1 MDKIVQEVQKQY
13 MKENAPSF
21 KVGDIVKVE
30 YLIKEGK
37 NERVQPFI
45 GQVLQMKGHGVGK
58 TFSVRRIVQG
68 EGVERTF
75 PLHSPRVQS
84 VTVERGPK
92 RQPRRAKLF
101 YLRDRAGRSAQ
112 L

>member
-1 MDKIVQEVQKQY
+1 MDKIIQEVQKQY
-13 MKENAPSF
+13 MKEDVPSF

-30 YLIKEGK
+30 YLIKEGQ

-45 GQVLQMKGHGVGK
+45 GQVIQFTGHGVSK
-58 TFSVRRIVQG
+58 TFAVRRIVQG

-75 PLHSPRVQS
+75 PLHSPRVLN

-92 RQPRRAKLF
+92 RKPRRAKLF
-101 YLRDRAGRSAQ
+101 YLRERAGRSAQ

>member
-1 MDKIVQEVQKQY
+1 MDNIIQEVQKQY
-13 MKENAPSF
+13 MKENVPSF
-21 KVGDIVKVE
+21 EVGDIVKVE
-30 YLIKEGK
+30 YLIKEGS

-45 GQVLQMKGHGVGK
+45 GQVIQFKGHGVGK

-75 PLHSPRVQS
+75 PLHSPRVQN
-84 VTVERGPK
+84 VTIERGPNK
-92 RQPRRAKLF
+92 KPRRAKLF
-101 YLRDRAGRSAQ
+101 YLRDRSGRSAQ

>member
-45 GQVLQMKGHGVGK
+45 SS
-58 TFSVRRIVQG
+58 F
-68 EGVERTF
+68 
-75 PLHSPRVQS
+75 
-84 VTVERGPK
+84 
-92 RQPRRAKLF
+92 
-101 YLRDRAGRSAQ
+101 
-112 L
+112 